1 MARYIFVTGGVL
13 SSLGKGIAAASL
25 GSLLQQRGF
34 SVKIR
39 KLDPYLNCDP
49 GTMSPYQHGEVYVTE
64 DGAESDLDLGHYER
78 FTNTNS
84 SKADTITA
92 GRIYLNVIER
102 ERRGDYLGA
111 TVQVVPHITDEIK
124 DFIRND
130 SQDVD
135 FLIAEIGGT
144 VGTDIE
150 SVQFFEAIRQ
160 FGNDVGRDHVLY
172 IHLTYLPYIAT
183 AGELKTKPTQR
194 SVKDMLSHGIQPD
207 ILLCRTSK
215 IIEDDEKKKIALFC
229 NVPLERVI
237 SAPDVSS
244 IYMVPINL
252 HNEGLDRIVCKHFGL
267 TSKEPDL
274 SGWKKFTKTLACPE
288 GEVVIGI
295 VAKYSALQDAYK
307 SLNEALIHAGV
318 ANNVR
323 VISKWINAEDLS
335 PDTLQEAFEG
345 VHGILVPG
353 GFGERGIKGKIM
365 ASSFARANKIPYFGI
380 CLGMQVAI
388 IDIAQNLLNLKDA
401 SSTEFGPSPHPVV
414 GLMTEWEKDGK
425 RELRTESN
433 NLGGTMRLGSYPCVL
448 MDKTR
453 IASIYKTGTISE
465 RHRHRYEV
473 NTTYKNDL
481 EKVGVVFSGLSPDGK
496 LPEIIELKDHPWFI
510 GVQFHPEYKSR
521 PLSPHPVFVA
531 FIQAA
536 LNQSRLV

>member
-25 GSLLQQRGF
+25 GSLLQKRGF

-78 FTNTNS
+78 FTNTDS

-172 IHLTYLPYIAT
+172 IHLTYLPYIPT

-425 RELRTESN
+425 KELRTESN

-481 EKVGVVFSGLSPDGK
+481 EKVGVIFSGLSPDGK